1 MKQFFAF
8 LLAVSLM
15 GIGGCKR
22 EPKAVLIP
30 EWQDYQEP
38 FFRCTFK
45 YPKGWQVSTDGSK
58 ISIYSLP
65 DGAQK
70 FFDPASRGEGGSQ
83 LVIAYEKVPPQTLEA
98 LSETFSSEMTAA
110 GYVIQATITRTVDG
124 ERGSQITYTGKVD
137 DKTRQTA
144 TRTLILKDS
153 MLYYVQYAGFNDYYI
168 ENRSALDTL
177 LATLHLPRPKI
188 VDPKVDPAL
197 PSAEFQQFSNNILDI
212 SYPAN
217 FESSFPMP
225 KGEVKFSMELKGYR
239 QDCSVRIDEFS
250 AKGNPLDKVF
260 EQNQK
265 FYKAKSKG
273 EITISALPAKYLD
286 YNPAKGIESRVYFV
300 VKNDNVFRIITNYYQ
315 ALNKDFVPAFQK
327 MVSSIKIK

>member
-15 GIGGCKR
+15 GIGGCNK
-22 EPKAVLIP
+22 EPKAVLIT

-38 FFRCTFK
+38 FFRCTFT
-45 YPKGWQVSTDGSK
+45 YPKEWHVSTDGSK

-70 FFDPASRGEGGSQ
+70 FFDPTSRGEGGSQ

-98 LSETFSSEMTAA
+98 LSENFSSEMTAA
-110 GYVIQATITRTVDG
+110 GYVIQATVARTVDG
-124 ERGSQITYTGKVD
+124 EKGSQITYTGKFD
-137 DKTRQTA
+137 DKTRQTSS
-144 TRTLILKDS
+144 RTLVLKDS
-153 MLYYVQYAGFNDYYI
+153 MLYYIQYSGFNDYYL
-168 ENRSALDTL
+168 EYRSALDTL
-177 LATLHLPRPKI
+177 LATLHFPKPKI

-197 PSAEFQQFSNNILDI
+197 PSAEFTQFSNNILDI

-225 KGEVKFSMELKGYR
+225 KGEVKFSIELKGYR

-250 AKGNPLDKVF
+250 AKGNQLDKVF

-265 FYKAKSKG
+265 FYKATSKG
-273 EITISALPAKYLD
+273 DLTIDALPAKYLD
-286 YNPAKGIESRVYFV
+286 YTPTKGIESRVYFI

-315 ALNKDFVPAFQK
+315 GMKKDFVPAFQNT
-327 MVSSIKIK
+327 VNSIKIK